1 MIILKRVA
9 VHSSLA
15 LVLSQASDPVVL
27 SQASDPA
34 ESDLTSVSTRTS
46 IVTDSTG
53 PTTPPQ
59 SDETLTSVRDTRPA
73 LSLTGELGSLE
84 LWPTAD
90 VPSQQ
95 TAACQKDPSP
105 LQASP

>member
-1 MIILKRVA
+1 MRGEPDDHPQEGCRA
-9 VHSSLA
+9 FLA
-15 LVLSQASDPVVL
+15 GVVM

-34 ESDLTSVSTRTS
+34 ESDLTSVSTRTC

-59 SDETLTSVRDTRPA
+59 SDETLTGARDTRPA

-105 LQASP
+105 LPASP